1 MRASIRRAVV
11 VATVLCLTIL
21 IRQLPLHDWEEW
33 RSGGYSPRA
42 TVVDVPPSAPLNAT
56 ALTPADVVANPPTL
70 LSSASAAVVAGQRSP
85 GRGGRLRGGAAG
97 SEPVVCPQAAR
108 IAALAANLS
117 TAGTPCHPVD
127 LTRCVAPTSLREL
140 AAGGCFRLSGLHRLE
155 ASLLLPC
162 PVHIESAGSGRA
174 VLSGGEVVAGWSA
187 WAPDGADTPVGWRS
201 APTAPIRNLFAAS
214 SRRAELGPL
223 SRLPRARA
231 SVSSFRLTTV
241 KDGFVGASSFCSWYE
256 RGDAPLELVYRG
268 RNWSEPRCAIRSV
281 RLLGS
286 DDDAGGGGGGGRGR
300 GRGFGGSV
308 GGCAVQMAQPCHH
321 NVCPMPNEAGACKG
335 VRVALRLENTPQT
348 LQPGQW
354 AQTHDGRVLLRRG
367 NASAPLPFVSSAKAT
382 KADAASSADGGLPT
396 TDPRALRRTHRADV
410 AGGGGRGDDGEGR
423 PPLLLAPRVEG
434 LLLGLNVSA
443 RRLKLVLSA
452 FAQPTSD
459 VGFAETQGGHY
470 ADGWRR
476 PKAAPMGRVC
486 PISAALVAEV
496 GEIEECVVGASG
508 GVGVHLL
515 RSGRVERCSFRD
527 VSGGAI
533 ALGGVDHSR
542 PSRGAVARCNDVRRS
557 GAEFG
562 GSVGIWGGY
571 LAGGTIEGNTV
582 AETPYSA
589 ISVGWGWTWHPSC
602 ETSASPTAGLGCG
615 HAADNAIVS
624 NVVRSPMLRMRD
636 GAGIY
641 TLGPQPRSRVADNC
655 VLGAVD
661 PQRRS
666 FERRHVYALYH
677 DDGSAGFV
685 STRNTFSEGSSVLI
699 KGRNAFH
706 NSSVLTCGSAAD
718 AEFGDADEAFT
729 ARRGWCYAPLL
740 SHAQVRARKHGG
752 KPCGFVPDRGLVC
765 EDAAEPWAG
774 TCVLAPPGMEH
785 KPAFQKWKVTQPPP
799 PHGGIE
805 QALKDM
811 HAIAYRDSRL
821 SCDIRAGCRNHTDA
835 VCAAARG
842 GGGGAGGAA
851 RRAGA
856 ARGKGRGRVLTPHR
870 SAKPKARAPV

>member
-1 MRASIRRAVV
+1 M
-11 VATVLCLTIL
+11 
-21 IRQLPLHDWEEW
+21 
-33 RSGGYSPRA
+33 
-42 TVVDVPPSAPLNAT
+42 
-56 ALTPADVVANPPTL
+56 
-70 LSSASAAVVAGQRSP
+70 
-85 GRGGRLRGGAAG
+85 
-97 SEPVVCPQAAR
+97 
-108 IAALAANLS
+108 
-117 TAGTPCHPVD
+117 
-127 LTRCVAPTSLREL
+127 
-140 AAGGCFRLSGLHRLE
+140 
-155 ASLLLPC
+155 LLPC
-162 PVHIESAGSGRA
+162 PVHLEAAGSGRA
-174 VLSGGEVVAGWSA
+174 VLSGGQEVAGWSS
-187 WAPDGADTPVGWRS
+187 WAPDGADAPIGWRS
-201 APTAPIRNLFAAS
+201 APTAPIRNLFAAT
-214 SRRAELGPL
+214 RRAELGPL

-231 SVSSFRLTTV
+231 SVSKFRLTTV

-268 RNWSEPRCAIRSV
+268 RNWSEPRCAIRAV
-281 RLLGS
+281 RLLGG
-286 DDDAGGGGGGGRGR
+286 DDAGGGGGGG
-300 GRGFGGSV
+300 GGV

-321 NVCPMPNEAGACKG
+321 NVCPMPNEAGTCKG
-335 VRVALRLENTPQT
+335 VRLAIRLENTPQT

-367 NASAPLPFVSSAKAT
+367 NASAPLPHVASASRAAA
-382 KADAASSADGGLPT
+382 KADAADAADGGGLAT
-396 TDPRALRRTHRADV
+396 TDPRALRRSHRADV
-410 AGGGGRGDDGEGR
+410 AATAAAADGAGDGGGGGGEAGAGGGGAGAAAHDDAEGR

-434 LLLGLNVSA
+434 LLVGLNVSA

-470 ADGWRR
+470 AQGWRR
-476 PKAAPMGRVC
+476 PKAAPLGRVC

-496 GEIEECVVGASG
+496 GEVDACVVGASG
-508 GVGVHLL
+508 GGGVHLH

-527 VSGGAI
+527 LSGGAI
-533 ALGGVDHSR
+533 ALGGVDHTR

-571 LAGGTIEGNTV
+571 LAGGLVEGNSV
-582 AETPYSA
+582 QETPYSA

-602 ETSASPTAGLGCG
+602 ETSASPSAGLGCG
-615 HAADNAIVS
+615 HAADNAILS
-624 NVVRSPMLRMRD
+624 NVVRSPMQRMRD

-655 VLGAVD
+655 VLGAID

-666 FERRHVYALYH
+666 FELRHVYALYH

-685 STRNTFSEGSSVLI
+685 SERNTFSEGSSVLI

-718 AEFGDADEAFT
+718 GEFGDADDAFT

-740 SHAQVRARKHGG
+740 SHAQVRARKQGG
-752 KPCGFVPDRGLVC
+752 RPCGFVPNRGLVC
-765 EDAAEPWAG
+765 EDASEPWAG

-785 KPAFQKWKVTQPPP
+785 KPAFQKWKVTEPPP
-799 PHGGIE
+799 PRGGIE

-811 HAIAYRDSRL
+811 HSIAYRDSRL
-821 SCDIRAGCRNHTDA
+821 GCDVRAGCRNHTDA
-835 VCAAARG
+835 VCAAG
-842 GGGGAGGAA
+842 GGGRAGAAA

-856 ARGKGRGRVLTPHR
+856 ARGKGRRGGGAGRGGGGGVARGAGGGAAVGRSSRGRAGGRGFGAPHR
-870 SAKPKARAPV
+870 AAKARGGGGAPSTKPKYLSKGKSKGAARGS